1 VEGEIFPRGEPRPI
15 HISPE
20 EAEERH
26 EQIYHN
32 VVGVLKQ
39 NLENRPFF
47 VVESGIVGG
56 VEGDFVVVKE
66 QQKSHKWMSPVPI
79 TVVQILS
86 PYSEGDDRGWKFVYS
101 RRKASLVD
109 YVMISQEKPF
119 VEHYSR
125 QDQELWGIRDL
136 EGFTAILRLPSLGC
150 ELPLAKIYERVA
162 FPKQSRLPGEQEQ
175 L

>member
-1 VEGEIFPRGEPRPI
+1 MQQRHPEFEDISLSMLLNPLVIVE
-15 HISPE
+15 
-20 EAEERH
+20 
-26 EQIYHN
+26 
-32 VVGVLKQ
+32 V
-39 NLENRPFF
+39 
-47 VVESGIVGG
+47 
-56 VEGDFVVVKE
+56 
-66 QQKSHKWMSPVPI
+66 
-79 TVVQILS
+79 LS
-86 PYSEGDDRGWKFVYS
+86 PSTENDDRSWKFAHY
-101 RRKASLVD
+101 RRMASLVD

-119 VEHYSR
+119 VEHYTR